1 MYVGKLRFPPE
12 YPFKPPAIM
21 MLTPNGRFVTNTRIC
36 MSMSDY
42 HPETWN
48 PLWSVASILT
58 GLLSFMLEDTVTAG
72 YMQTTDEEKQ
82 QMASESVA
90 WALRN
95 RQLLQMF
102 PQLQSAPEEG
112 TSAAATGASPKHG
125 ATDAPG
131 GIEET
136 ADGALQ
142 RLSLADGSPVQ
153 PRQHSQ
159 RQQQRRKR

>member
-1 MYVGKLRFPPE
+1 MQPE

-72 YMQTTDEEKQ
+72 YMQTTVR
-82 QMASESVA
+82 AS
-90 WALRN
+90 L
-95 RQLLQMF
+95 
-102 PQLQSAPEEG
+102 
-112 TSAAATGASPKHG
+112 GASLIPSVTG
-125 ATDAPG
+125 DQ
-131 GIEET
+131 GI
-136 ADGALQ
+136 
-142 RLSLADGSPVQ
+142 
-153 PRQHSQ
+153 
-159 RQQQRRKR
+159 

>member
-1 MYVGKLRFPPE
+1 MQPE

-72 YMQTTDEEKQ
+72 YMQTTVR
-82 QMASESVA
+82 AS
-90 WALRN
+90 L
-95 RQLLQMF
+95 
-102 PQLQSAPEEG
+102 
-112 TSAAATGASPKHG
+112 GASLIPSVTGDHG
-125 ATDAPG
+125 
-131 GIEET
+131 I
-136 ADGALQ
+136 
-142 RLSLADGSPVQ
+142 
-153 PRQHSQ
+153 
-159 RQQQRRKR
+159 